1 MNITGSCRHPS
12 SSVLFIGRVTT
23 THLQGGNELKKV
35 IWVLLAVLLLSGCA
49 GQAPETTAPS
59 TTAATEATGIYVADS
74 QAELD
79 TNGAVRAYV
88 LTEDYSGLA
97 KMGSKLLLL
106 SGGRMDAFSGD
117 ELIPAGSL
125 TLGDGIP
132 VGTAGVSIGQLG
144 VSYYD
149 ESKNAVVCLNP
160 VFATTNTVLMPDE
173 ISGVPAVCPETGEI
187 YYSTGQELR
196 ALNMQN
202 GISRLVRS
210 MSGATLSVEEV
221 YFDGKLLKCGVIT
234 ESAVNQTV
242 YISAE
247 TGQTLSEDQ
256 NILSLQTQSENYF
269 LRRMDGTTEQLIY
282 GTFSGK
288 PAQLHIT
295 GSFTGLPGLNRVLS
309 WEGTQDGLTLTLYD
323 LDKGTVCASVSLGN
337 VPIPVSVLEDPETG
351 YLWLLTEAGEKM
363 TLYRWD
369 PTQTPSN
376 DTQKY
381 TTDLYTAENPDT
393 QGLELCQQRVEALN
407 EQYGVQIAIWED
419 ALAEQGEYSFT
430 AEYQTG
436 AVNTAL
442 DDIEDVLAIF
452 PEDIFSESMP
462 DGGVRVNLVRSIATG
477 EKAVHYWKDKSI
489 HIALTADGD
498 LGSLLLRQIA
508 FAIDSHCTVYSKNY
522 DLWNKLNPS
531 GFTYD
536 LDYVLTEQRDD
547 TEYLTGEGRA
557 FADKRSMSFASEDRC
572 AIFVY
577 ACQADA
583 AELFEA
589 PILQEKLYQICT
601 AIREAYGLEDHPEAF
616 LWERYLEE
624 PLVETD

>member
-1 MNITGSCRHPS
+1 M
-12 SSVLFIGRVTT
+12 
-23 THLQGGNELKKV
+23 KKG
-35 IWVLLAVLLLSGCA
+35 IWILLAVLLLSGCA

-79 TNGAVRAYV
+79 TNGAVRAYA

-106 SGGRMDAFSGD
+106 GSGGRMDAFSGE
-117 ELIPAGSL
+117 ELIPAGSVM
-125 TLGDGIP
+125 LGDGIP

-144 VSYYD
+144 VYYYD
-149 ESKNAVVCLNP
+149 EGKNAVVCLNP
-160 VFATTNTVLMPDE
+160 VFAVTNTVLLPDE
-173 ISGVPAVCPETGEI
+173 ITGVPAVCPEAGEI
-187 YYSTGQELR
+187 YYCTGQELR
-196 ALNMQN
+196 ALNMQT

-210 MSGATLSVEEV
+210 MSGATLSIEAM
-221 YFDGKLLKCGVIT
+221 YFDGRVLKCAVIT
-234 ESAVNQTV
+234 ESAANQSV

-256 NILSLQTQSENYF
+256 NILSLQTHGDNYF
-269 LRRMDGTTEQLIY
+269 LRRMDGMTEQLI
-282 GTFSGK
+282 FGK
-288 PAQLHIT
+288 LKGEPSQLHIT
-295 GSFTGLPGLNRVLS
+295 GSFTGLPALNSVLS

-323 LDKGTVCASVSLGN
+323 LNKGTACASVSLGN
-337 VPIPVSVLEDPETG
+337 VPIPVSILADPESG
-351 YLWLLTEAGEKM
+351 CLWILTEAGEKM

-369 PTQTPSN
+369 PSKNPSS

-381 TTDLYTAENPDT
+381 TTELYTAENPDA
-393 QGLELCQQRVEALN
+393 QGLALCQERVKALN

-419 ALAEQGEYSFT
+419 ALADSGEFT
-430 AEYQTG
+430 FTVEYQTG
-436 AVNTAL
+436 AVNAAL
-442 DDIEDVLAIF
+442 DAIEDTLAIF
-452 PEDIFSESMP
+452 PEDVFTESMP
-462 DGGVRVNLVRSIATG
+462 DGGICVNLVRSISTG

-489 HIALTADGD
+489 HIALTVDGD

-536 LDYVLTEQRDD
+536 LDYEVTAQRDD
-547 TEYLTGEGRA
+547 TEYLTGEDRA

-577 ACQADA
+577 ACQPDT

-589 PILQEKLYQICT
+589 PVLQEKLYQICT
-601 AIREAYGLEDHPEAF
+601 AIREAYGLEDYTEAF
-616 LWERYLEE
+616 LWEQYLDE
-624 PLVETD
+624 PLVEAD